1 MDVLVPFAVAEPKS
15 RLAPVLT
22 PDERREFARAM
33 LADVL
38 NAIVL
43 AGGTPHIL
51 ATEPFDPAVDIPGSL
66 DPPVVVDDRPL
77 TDAVN
82 TALER
87 HGHTASGSTI
97 ATDTTGDSAFP
108 CEDGVAVVMAD
119 LALATPDALTRLFE
133 PDRDGNPS
141 EESPAD
147 VTIAPGRGGGTNA
160 LVVRQPAFRVDYHG
174 ASYLDHR
181 RAAERLDAT
190 VSTVDSYRLA
200 VDIDEPADVAEV
212 LIHGSGAATA
222 WLRDAGFTLETAD
235 GRVTA
240 TRA

>member
-1 MDVLVPFAVAEPKS
+1 MNVIVPFAVDDPKS
-15 RLAPVLT
+15 RLEPVLA

-38 NAIVL
+38 DAVVTAGGSPHVL
-43 AGGTPHIL
+43 AT
-51 ATEPFDPAVDIPGSL
+51 APFDPTADRSGSL

-82 TALER
+82 AALER
-87 HGHTASGSTI
+87 HGHAAAGPTAEPRTASS
-97 ATDTTGDSAFP
+97 SR
-108 CEDGVAVVMAD
+108 DGVAVVMAD
-119 LALATPDALTRLFE
+119 LALATPGALARLFE
-133 PDRDGNPS
+133 PDRDGDRSDEP
-141 EESPAD
+141 PAD

-181 RAAERLDAT
+181 RVAERLDAT
-190 VSTVDSYRLA
+190 ARVVDSYRLA
-200 VDIDEPADVAEV
+200 VDVDEPADLAEV
-212 LIHGSGAATA
+212 LLHGSGAAEA
-222 WLRDAGFTLETAD
+222 WLRDAGFTLDTAD

>member
-1 MDVLVPFAVAEPKS
+1 MDVIVPFAVDDPKS
-15 RLAPVLT
+15 RLEPVLA

-38 NAIVL
+38 DAVVTAGGSPHVL
-43 AGGTPHIL
+43 AT
-51 ATEPFDPAVDIPGSL
+51 APFDPTADRSGSL

-82 TALER
+82 AALER
-87 HGHTASGSTI
+87 HGHAAAGPTAEPRTASS
-97 ATDTTGDSAFP
+97 SR
-108 CEDGVAVVMAD
+108 DGVAVVMAD
-119 LALATPDALTRLFE
+119 LALATPGALARLFE
-133 PDRDGNPS
+133 PDRDGDRSDEP
-141 EESPAD
+141 PAD

-181 RAAERLDAT
+181 RVAERLDAT

-200 VDIDEPADVAEV
+200 VDIDEPTDLAEA
-212 LIHGSGAATA
+212 LLHGSGAASV
-222 WLRDAGFTLETAD
+222 WLREAGFTLETDD

>member
-1 MDVLVPFAVAEPKS
+1 MDVIVPFAVDDPKS
-15 RLAPVLT
+15 RLEPVLA

-38 NAIVL
+38 DAVVTAGGSPHVL
-43 AGGTPHIL
+43 ATAPF
-51 ATEPFDPAVDIPGSL
+51 EPTADRSGSL

-82 TALER
+82 AALER
-87 HGHTASGSTI
+87 HGHAAAGPTAEPRTASS
-97 ATDTTGDSAFP
+97 SR
-108 CEDGVAVVMAD
+108 DGVAVVMAD
-119 LALATPDALTRLFE
+119 LALATPGALARLFE
-133 PDRDGNPS
+133 PDRDGDRSDEP
-141 EESPAD
+141 PAD

-181 RAAERLDAT
+181 RVAERLDAT
-190 VSTVDSYRLA
+190 ARVVDSYRLA
-200 VDIDEPADVAEV
+200 VDVDEPADLAEV
-212 LIHGSGAATA
+212 LLHGSGAAEA
-222 WLRDAGFTLETAD
+222 WLRDAGFTLDTAD

>member
-1 MDVLVPFAVAEPKS
+1 MDVIVPFAVDDPKS
-15 RLAPVLT
+15 RLEPVLA

-38 NAIVL
+38 DAVVTAGGSPHVL
-43 AGGTPHIL
+43 AT
-51 ATEPFDPAVDIPGSL
+51 APFDPTADRSGSL

-82 TALER
+82 AARER
-87 HGHTASGSTI
+87 HGHAAAGPTAEPRTASS
-97 ATDTTGDSAFP
+97 SR
-108 CEDGVAVVMAD
+108 DGVAVVMAD
-119 LALATPDALTRLFE
+119 LALATPGALARLFE
-133 PDRDGNPS
+133 PDRDGDRSDEP
-141 EESPAD
+141 PAD

-181 RAAERLDAT
+181 RVAERLDAT
-190 VSTVDSYRLA
+190 ARVVDSYRLA
-200 VDIDEPADVAEV
+200 VDVDEPADLAEV
-212 LIHGSGAATA
+212 LLHGSGAAEA
-222 WLRDAGFTLETAD
+222 WLRDAGFTLDTAD

>member
-1 MDVLVPFAVAEPKS
+1 MDVIVPFAVDDPKS
-15 RLAPVLT
+15 RLEPVLA

-38 NAIVL
+38 DAVVTAGGSPHVL
-43 AGGTPHIL
+43 AT
-51 ATEPFDPAVDIPGSL
+51 APFNPTADRSGSL

-82 TALER
+82 AALER
-87 HGHTASGSTI
+87 HGHAAAGPTAEPRTASS
-97 ATDTTGDSAFP
+97 SR
-108 CEDGVAVVMAD
+108 DGVAVVMAD
-119 LALATPDALTRLFE
+119 LALATPGALARLFE
-133 PDRDGNPS
+133 PDRDGDRSDEP
-141 EESPAD
+141 PAD

-181 RAAERLDAT
+181 RVAERLDAT
-190 VSTVDSYRLA
+190 ARVVDSYRLA
-200 VDIDEPADVAEV
+200 VDVDEPADLAEV
-212 LIHGSGAATA
+212 LLHGSGAAEA
-222 WLRDAGFTLETAD
+222 WLRDAGFTLDTAD

>member
-1 MDVLVPFAVAEPKS
+1 MDVIVPFAVDEPKS
-15 RLAPVLT
+15 RLAPVLS

-38 NAIVL
+38 DAIVT
-43 AGGTPHIL
+43 AGGSPHVL
-51 ATEPFDPAVDIPGSL
+51 ATAPFDPTADLPGSL

-82 TALER
+82 AVLER
-87 HGHTASGSTI
+87 HGHAAVNPPTESHTAGDSASGSW
-97 ATDTTGDSAFP
+97 G
-108 CEDGVAVVMAD
+108 GVAVVMAD
-119 LALATPDALTRLFE
+119 LALATPDALTRLFD
-133 PDRDGNPS
+133 PDRDGNRS
-141 EESPAD
+141 EESSAD

-190 VSTVDSYRLA
+190 VHTVDSYRLA
-200 VDIDEPADVAEV
+200 VDIDEPTDLAEA
-212 LIHGSGAATA
+212 LLHGSGAASV
-222 WLRDAGFTLETAD
+222 WLREAGFTLETDD

>member
-1 MDVLVPFAVAEPKS
+1 MDVIVPFAVDDPKS
-15 RLAPVLT
+15 RLEPVLA

-38 NAIVL
+38 DAVVTAGGSPHVL
-43 AGGTPHIL
+43 AT
-51 ATEPFDPAVDIPGSL
+51 APFDPTADRSGSL

-82 TALER
+82 AALER
-87 HGHTASGSTI
+87 HGHAAAGPTAEPRTASS
-97 ATDTTGDSAFP
+97 SR
-108 CEDGVAVVMAD
+108 DGVAVVMAD
-119 LALATPDALTRLFE
+119 LALATPGALARLFE
-133 PDRDGNPS
+133 PDRDGDRSDEP
-141 EESPAD
+141 PAD

-190 VSTVDSYRLA
+190 ARVVDSYRLA
-200 VDIDEPADVAEV
+200 VDVDEPADLAEV
-212 LIHGSGAATA
+212 LLHGSGAAEA
-222 WLRDAGFTLETAD
+222 WLRDAGFTLDTAD

>member
-1 MDVLVPFAVAEPKS
+1 MDVIVPFAVDDPKS
-15 RLAPVLT
+15 RLEPVLA

-38 NAIVL
+38 DAVVTAGGSPHVL
-43 AGGTPHIL
+43 AT
-51 ATEPFDPAVDIPGSL
+51 APFDPTADRSGSL

-82 TALER
+82 AALER
-87 HGHTASGSTI
+87 HGHAAAGPTAEPRTASS
-97 ATDTTGDSAFP
+97 SR
-108 CEDGVAVVMAD
+108 DGVAVVMAD
-119 LALATPDALTRLFE
+119 LALATPGALARLFE
-133 PDRDGNPS
+133 PDRDGDRSDEP
-141 EESPAD
+141 PAD

-181 RAAERLDAT
+181 RVAERLDAT
-190 VSTVDSYRLA
+190 ARVVDSYRLA
-200 VDIDEPADVAEV
+200 VDVDEPADLAEV
-212 LIHGSGAATA
+212 LLHGSGAAEA
-222 WLRDAGFTLETAD
+222 WLRDAGFTLDTAD

>member
-1 MDVLVPFAVAEPKS
+1 MDVIVPFAVDDPKS
-15 RLAPVLT
+15 RLEPVLA

-38 NAIVL
+38 DAVVTAGGSPHVL
-43 AGGTPHIL
+43 AT
-51 ATEPFDPAVDIPGSL
+51 APFDPTADRSGSL

-82 TALER
+82 AALER
-87 HGHTASGSTI
+87 HGHTAAGP
-97 ATDTTGDSAFP
+97 TTEPRTASSSR
-108 CEDGVAVVMAD
+108 DGVAVVMAD
-119 LALATPDALTRLFE
+119 LALATPGALARLFE
-133 PDRDGNPS
+133 PDRDGDRSDEP
-141 EESPAD
+141 PAD

-181 RAAERLDAT
+181 RVAERLDAT
-190 VSTVDSYRLA
+190 ARVVDSYRLA
-200 VDIDEPADVAEV
+200 VDVDEPADLAEV
-212 LIHGSGAATA
+212 LLHGSGAAEA
-222 WLRDAGFTLETAD
+222 WLRDAGFTLDTAD

>member
-1 MDVLVPFAVAEPKS
+1 MDVIVPFAVDDPKS
-15 RLAPVLT
+15 RLEPVLA

-38 NAIVL
+38 DAVVTAGGSPHVL
-43 AGGTPHIL
+43 AT
-51 ATEPFDPAVDIPGSL
+51 APFDPTADRSGSL

-82 TALER
+82 AALER
-87 HGHTASGSTI
+87 HGHAAAGPTAEPRTASS
-97 ATDTTGDSAFP
+97 SR
-108 CEDGVAVVMAD
+108 DGVAVVMAD
-119 LALATPDALTRLFE
+119 LALATPGALARLFE
-133 PDRDGNPS
+133 PDRDSDRSDEP
-141 EESPAD
+141 PAD

-181 RAAERLDAT
+181 RVAERLDAT
-190 VSTVDSYRLA
+190 ARVVDSYRLA
-200 VDIDEPADVAEV
+200 VDVDEPADLAEV
-212 LIHGSGAATA
+212 LLHGSGAAEA
-222 WLRDAGFTLETAD
+222 WLRDAGFTLDTAD